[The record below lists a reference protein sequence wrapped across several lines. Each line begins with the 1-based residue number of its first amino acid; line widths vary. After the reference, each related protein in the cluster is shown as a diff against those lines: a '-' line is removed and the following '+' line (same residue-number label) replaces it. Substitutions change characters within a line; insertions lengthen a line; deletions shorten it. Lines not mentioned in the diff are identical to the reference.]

1 MAKASAKVSPF
12 APARLPAMPVV
23 PGVRLAACEAGIRYA
38 GRTDLMLA
46 VLDPGTTAAGVLTRS
61 KTCSASVLWCR
72 EGVKGGKAR
81 ALVVNSGNANAFT
94 GKKGVESTR
103 LTAEAAAKAVGC
115 STGEVFLSSTGVIGE
130 PLDAGKFTHLLDGL
144 AKSANADAWEMAAR
158 AIMTTDTFPKLATR
172 TVRLGSAEVVI
183 NGFAKG
189 AGMIA
194 PDLATM
200 LVYIFTDAAVAH
212 PALQTML
219 AAGADKTFNCITI
232 DSDTSTS
239 DTVLLFATGAAAAR
253 GAPRIEERRQRRG
266 QGLRRRP
273 ARPHARARA
282 VGGEGRRGRSASSS
296 PSTSPAPRA
305 TWQPGASALPS
316 PTRRWSRPRSPA
328 ATPTGA
334 AW

>member
-94 GKKGVESTR
+94 GRKGVESTR

-172 TVRLGSAEVVI
+172 TVSLVEVSLSMVMQLKVLSA
-183 NGFAKG
+183 
-189 AGMIA
+189 
-194 PDLATM
+194 
-200 LVYIFTDAAVAH
+200 
-212 PALQTML
+212 
-219 AAGADKTFNCITI
+219 
-232 DSDTSTS
+232 
-239 DTVLLFATGAAAAR
+239 
-253 GAPRIEERRQRRG
+253 
-266 QGLRRRP
+266 
-273 ARPHARARA
+273 
-282 VGGEGRRGRSASSS
+282 
-296 PSTSPAPRA
+296 
-305 TWQPGASALPS
+305 
-316 PTRRWSRPRSPA
+316 PA
-328 ATPTGA
+328 ASMVCSAGWATA
-334 AW
+334 ASVKM